1 MLLKFAALNSD
12 VWKYI
17 NPETPLDKLPKLIE
31 PVRPTL
37 TFVRAMKLSTLSTP
51 DSSSTPTEAEDP
63 VRLTKSQLTNIKKDV
78 LKELIDEYTPSYK
91 KFLV

>member
-37 TFVRAMKLSTLSTP
+37 TFVQAMKLSTLSTL
-51 DSSSTPTEAEDP
+51 DLSFTLTEAEDP
-63 VRLTKSQLTNIKKDV
+63 IRLTKS
-78 LKELIDEYTPSYK
+78 
-91 KFLV
+91 